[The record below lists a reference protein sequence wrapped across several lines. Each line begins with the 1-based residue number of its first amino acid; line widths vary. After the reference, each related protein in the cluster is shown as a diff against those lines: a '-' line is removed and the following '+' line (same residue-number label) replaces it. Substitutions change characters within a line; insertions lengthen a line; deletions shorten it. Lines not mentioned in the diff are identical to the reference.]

1 MDSSKYSF
9 KKWKEALIEGLLKFC
24 SLLSIFTTIA
34 IVYTLFI
41 ESLGFF
47 QQVSFAEFLT
57 DTEWTPLFT
66 IKHYGIL
73 PLLCGTILTTLI
85 AILVAVPVGLVSAV
99 YLSEYASRK
108 MRGTVKPMLEIL
120 AAVPTVVYG
129 YFALLVVTPFL
140 RKFLPGLSGFNALSA
155 GIVMGVMIIPFVSS
169 LSEDAMH
176 AVPNSLREGAYALG
190 SRKIQVAFKI
200 VLPAALSG
208 ISAAIILAISRAVGE
223 TMIVAIA
230 AGQQPNFTLN
240 PLVPVETITAFIVQI
255 SLGDTPHGTLEYKTI
270 FVCGLTL
277 FILTF
282 LLNVVSFF
290 LINRF
295 RNVYD

>member
-1 MDSSKYSF
+1 MDLLKYNF
-9 KKWKEALIEGLLKFC
+9 KKWKETLIERLLQFC
-24 SLLSIFTTIA
+24 SLLSVLTTVAIIFT
-34 IVYTLFI
+34 LFG

-47 QQVSFAEFLT
+47 RQVSFREFIT
-57 DTEWTPLFT
+57 DTQWTPLFT

-73 PLLCGTILTTLI
+73 PLLCGTVLTTLI
-85 AILVAVPVGLVSAV
+85 AISVAVPVGLISAV

-108 MRGTVKPMLEIL
+108 LRGAVKPMLEIL

-129 YFALLVVTPFL
+129 YFALLFVTPFL
-140 RKFLPGLSGFNALSA
+140 RKFIPGLSGFNALSA

-176 AVPNSLREGAYALG
+176 AVPNGLREGAYALG
-190 SRKIQVAFKI
+190 SRKIQVAFRI
-200 VLPAALSG
+200 ILPAALSG
-208 ISAAIILAISRAVGE
+208 ISAAVILAISRAVGE

-282 LLNVVSFF
+282 LLNVVSHF